1 MKIHPRA
8 AAATLA
14 AATAILAAGCG
25 GSGSGGQ
32 TTSPTPTSNQAA
44 GSPSAAPVSAAPSA
58 TAAPTAT
65 GPAGTQAAGAGR
77 CHTSM
82 LSAHVT
88 MGNPGAGQR
97 YAFLVLTNTSRS
109 NCRVYGFPGAQ
120 LLNASGGNIPTRVT
134 RESVPPQL
142 ITVAPGK
149 HAYSQL
155 HWTVVPG
162 TGETGSP
169 CEPNPSQVKITPPDE
184 TAALST
190 SWPGG
195 SVCQRGQIFV
205 MPFRPGA
212 GP

>member
-8 AAATLA
+8 AAAALA

-32 TTSPTPTSNQAA
+32 TASRTSTSNQAA
-44 GSPSAAPVSAAPSA
+44 GSPSATPASASPSA
-58 TAAPTAT
+58 TAAST
-65 GPAGTQAAGAGR
+65 GAAGNQAASTGR

-88 MGNPGAGQR
+88 MGSPGAGQR
-97 YAFLVLTNTSRS
+97 YAFLVLTNTSS
-109 NCRVYGFPGAQ
+109 STCRVYGFPGMQ
-120 LLNASGGNIPTRVT
+120 LLSASGGNIPTSVT

-142 ITVAPGK
+142 VTVAPGK

-162 TGETGSP
+162 TGENGSP
-169 CEPNPSQVKITPPDE
+169 CQPNPSQVKTTPPDE
-184 TAALST
+184 TAALT
-190 SWPGG
+190 TGWPGG
-195 SVCQRGQIFV
+195 SVCQHGQIFV
-205 MPFRPGA
+205 MPFKPGT
-212 GP
+212 GS